1 MDNSNVFVSEKPRA
15 SGLKDHIAFYYFH
28 NSNTENEVKSYIY
41 YPHYLNAL
49 SIYKDA
55 ELSYKDNYST
65 LAKHKKGSGFA
76 MGYTKLLHHAS
87 KAEIHAPFNKVAVV
101 FQPLGLNHLIDENLS
116 DLLSGQINLEFN
128 YFKKSIQPCLEAVFS
143 KDDIHGKV
151 DLLDEYFLGQ
161 IKPFKEDKLVQAVNI
176 LHTTKEK
183 LSVQEL
189 AERVHV
195 NRKTLLRS
203 FKKHL
208 NCSVIEYMKLI
219 QFRRAVEQYQKAT
232 NKSTLTDIA
241 HSSEYYDQSEFIHH
255 FKKLTGFKPKSFF
268 KNLKSLGEEG
278 TYWTFE

>member
-41 YPHYLNAL
+41 YPHYHNAL

-55 ELSYKDNYST
+55 EFSFTDSFST
-65 LAKHKKGSGFA
+65 CAKPKEKAGFA

-87 KAEIHAPFNKVAVV
+87 KAEIHAPFNKIGVV
-101 FQPLGLNHLIDENLS
+101 FQPLGLNSFIDGDLS
-116 DLLSGQINLEFN
+116 DIVKSQINLEFN
-128 YFKKSIQPCLEAVFS
+128 YFKESMQSSLTEIFS
-143 KDDIHGKV
+143 TDKIEEKV
-151 DLLDEYFLGQ
+151 NLLDQYFLQ
-161 IKPFKEDKLVQAVNI
+161 QLRPFKDERLIKAVSI
-176 LHTTKEK
+176 LHSTHEK
-183 LSVQEL
+183 ISVGEL
-189 AERVHV
+189 ASRVQV
-195 NRKTLLRS
+195 SRKTLLRS

-268 KNLKSLGEEG
+268 KNLKSLGEHG